1 MERKRRRK
9 WKKKKEER
17 ELREKIENINESD
30 FDEPKRYHVKDVL
43 DSLLVLM
50 GALIVKSLELMFEE
64 WKGILGVKKSFNI
77 F

>member
-1 MERKRRRK
+1 M
-9 WKKKKEER
+9 KKKKEER

-64 WKGILGVKKSFNI
+64 
-77 F
+77 